1 MITEQYLKT
10 NFLNAY
16 FIDNDRK
23 NIEILTTTEDKK
35 SVISSIISYNEKDPS
50 FQALSKF
57 ITIDQLHEETYNK
70 KKKEREI
77 FEQKVIEI
85 AKRDG
90 LLLDNTKIDS
100 NYFSTVIKAIFTES
114 ENTDHIFALKLAL
127 FELTEIKDSTNEELK
142 KKLRQAKTKIE
153 VLQTAFDLIK

>member
-57 ITIDQLHEETYNK
+57 TITKNDPEE
-70 KKKEREI
+70 I
-77 FEQKVIEI
+77 
-85 AKRDG
+85 
-90 LLLDNTKIDS
+90 
-100 NYFSTVIKAIFTES
+100 
-114 ENTDHIFALKLAL
+114 
-127 FELTEIKDSTNEELK
+127 
-142 KKLRQAKTKIE
+142 LR
-153 VLQTAFDLIK
+153 

>member
-90 LLLDNTKIDS
+90 LLSNTGRVDNNFFPLVVKT
-100 NYFSTVIKAIFTES
+100 
-114 ENTDHIFALKLAL
+114 IFAETNSDHLFTLKLSL
-127 FELTEIKDSTNEELK
+127 FEIDKIRNSKNEELK
-142 KKLRQAKTKIE
+142 KQLRQSKTYIQALE
-153 VLQTAFDLIK
+153 CAFDLIK

>member
-50 FQALSKF
+50 FQAL
-57 ITIDQLHEETYNK
+57 
-70 KKKEREI
+70 
-77 FEQKVIEI
+77 
-85 AKRDG
+85 
-90 LLLDNTKIDS
+90 
-100 NYFSTVIKAIFTES
+100 
-114 ENTDHIFALKLAL
+114 
-127 FELTEIKDSTNEELK
+127 
-142 KKLRQAKTKIE
+142 
-153 VLQTAFDLIK
+153 